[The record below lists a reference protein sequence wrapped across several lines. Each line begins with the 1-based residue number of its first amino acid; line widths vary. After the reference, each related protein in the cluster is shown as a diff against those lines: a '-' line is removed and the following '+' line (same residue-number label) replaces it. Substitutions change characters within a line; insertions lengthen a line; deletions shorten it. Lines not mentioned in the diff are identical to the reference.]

1 LYNYFFSLYLRMEF
15 KPKLMQLPK
24 LTFKEEEIMHVIW
37 MLEKAFVKE
46 IVEKLD
52 EEIHYNTVSTMVRN
66 LEDKKFV
73 SHEAFGKTHRYF
85 PLVKKADYSKQVLN
99 STTRKFFDGSY
110 KNLVSFF
117 AKEENISTEEL
128 REIIQIIEKN
138 K

>member
-1 LYNYFFSLYLRMEF
+1 ML
-15 KPKLMQLPK
+15 LPK
-24 LTFKEEEIMHVIW
+24 LTHKEEEIMHVIW
-37 MLEKAFVKE
+37 SLEKAFVKE

-52 EEIHYNTVSTMVRN
+52 EDIHYNTVSTMVRN
-66 LEDKKFV
+66 LEEKKFV
-73 SHEAFGKTHRYF
+73 GYEAFGKTHRYY
-85 PLVKKADYSKQVLN
+85 PLVQKADYSKQVLN

>member
-1 LYNYFFSLYLRMEF
+1 
-15 KPKLMQLPK
+15 
-24 LTFKEEEIMHVIW
+24 
-37 MLEKAFVKE
+37 
-46 IVEKLD
+46 
-52 EEIHYNTVSTMVRN
+52 
-66 LEDKKFV
+66 
-73 SHEAFGKTHRYF
+73 
-85 PLVKKADYSKQVLN
+85 VKKADYSKQVLN